1 MSTTPQSEN
10 TVVELVQNRQE
21 IVLESNVFVGN
32 YVLTNDPRLTDNR
45 NPLNHNFS
53 HFLNGSDPITP
64 ESIGAQPSG
73 NYILANDSRLS
84 DSRIPI
90 VHKSTH
96 SIGGSD
102 ILTPEDIG
110 AQPSGNYVNFP
121 VVLNSLSNN
130 TNESINIVKR
140 LAKAWVNFNGTG
152 TLSIRS
158 SFNIS
163 SVIDNGVGNYTINFI
178 IPFMNSN
185 YCFVTWTRDYN
196 NDNTLINNGSARL
209 GSVKTNSSINLF
221 YNNLNNGV
229 FYDTPE
235 FNIVF
240 FGE

>member
-32 YVLTNDPRLTDNR
+32 YVLTNDPRLTDSR
-45 NPLNHNFS
+45 NPLNHNSS
-53 HFLNGSDPITP
+53 HFLSGTDPITP

-73 NYILANDSRLS
+73 NYIVPPVLLTDLSNDS
-84 DSRIPI
+84 D
-90 VHKSTH
+90 
-96 SIGGSD
+96 
-102 ILTPEDIG
+102 
-110 AQPSGNYVNFP
+110 Q
-121 VVLNSLSNN
+121 
-130 TNESINIVKR
+130 SINVINR

-152 TLSIRS
+152 TLSIRN

-178 IPFMNSN
+178 VPFSNNN

-209 GSVKTNSSINLF
+209 GSLKTTSSINLF

-235 FNIVF
+235 FNVVF